1 MSGTGID
8 HGLPRTALQVAML
21 MQQLGHSN
29 NAVLFGHSADPSGIK
44 IIWSGAKGGA
54 WMVRIRPALIQ

>member
-1 MSGTGID
+1 VSGTGVD

-29 NAVLFGHSADPSGIK
+29 NAVL
-44 IIWSGAKGGA
+44 
-54 WMVRIRPALIQ
+54 VRAQYRPQRYQDHVQRRKRRCLDGED